1 MGGPL
6 SVVKVFTP
14 IWTSQVHSLLL
25 ESSAN
30 FVSYSSYWCLVGNGW
45 AWGLLGWL
53 LIVIM
58 DHSRKFP
65 AFSTS
70 KSYGPY
76 YFATKKTSRAA
87 GLPRNPQVPERRADV
102 RRPSDREWSPE
113 TWVAIRTGG
122 TGGTELAWNISEVH
136 GNGFPKQVS
145 EPVLNGGFSITI

>member
-70 KSYGPY
+70 SHMDPI
-76 YFATKKTSRAA
+76 
-87 GLPRNPQVPERRADV
+87 LPRRKRAVRPDSPGISRFPNEGRMSVDHLIENDPQ
-102 RRPSDREWSPE
+102 RPGWRSALAALAAPSWLGTSAKYMVMDSPS
-113 TWVAIRTGG
+113 RF
-122 TGGTELAWNISEVH
+122 LS
-136 GNGFPKQVS
+136 QS
-145 EPVLNGGFSITI
+145 